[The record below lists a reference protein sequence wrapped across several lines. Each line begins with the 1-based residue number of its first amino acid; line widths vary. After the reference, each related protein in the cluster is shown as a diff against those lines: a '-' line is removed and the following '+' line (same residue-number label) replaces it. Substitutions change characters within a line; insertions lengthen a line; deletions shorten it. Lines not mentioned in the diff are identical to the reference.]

1 MRKYLLA
8 LLAALA
14 LMVGAYQVNTSDI
27 RTITPQ
33 QRVLPDTTGFKLH

>member
-14 LMVGAYQVNTSDI
+14 LVLGAYRVNTSDI
-27 RTITPQ
+27 HTITPQ